1 MLLIAQDLAVV
12 PMLIIVVGLAGPR
25 GVDLPALVL
34 KLALAV
40 AALVALIWYLSRRQ
54 RTHLPFRR
62 LSVRHIPTSP
72 RSARSRCA

>member
-1 MLLIAQDLAVV
+1 M
-12 PMLIIVVGLAGPR
+12 PMLIIVVGLAGPD

-62 LSVRHIPTSP
+62 LWCATPTSP